1 MPVTHPLQRPIYAV
15 ERRPPATTRSRIG
28 DSVIKS
34 RVLPV
39 LLALGMLA
47 VARPALADATA
58 FIGLTTTPDTR
69 LAKGFSIGVS
79 LIIIGFEFEYS
90 STSQDDE
97 AGAPS
102 LRTGM
107 FNGLVQ
113 TPNTGSVQAYFTIG
127 GGFYRERL
135 DAPLEDV
142 TLSQETNFGMNTGG
156 GVKIPLAG
164 PLRVRVDYRLFKLYG
179 SPLHDRSQRIYAGVN
194 FAF

>member
-1 MPVTHPLQRPIYAV
+1 
-15 ERRPPATTRSRIG
+15 
-28 DSVIKS
+28 VIKF
-34 RVLPV
+34 RLLRPV
-39 LLALGMLA
+39 LALGVLA
-47 VARPALADATA
+47 LARPAFADATA
-58 FIGLTTTPDTR
+58 FIGMTTTPSTR

-79 LIIIGFEFEYS
+79 MIIVGFEFEYS

-97 AGAPS
+97 AGAPG

-113 TPNTGSVQAYFTIG
+113 TPNTGSIQAYFTIG
-127 GGFYRERL
+127 GGFYREKL
-135 DAPLEDV
+135 ETPLEDV
-142 TLSQETNFGMNTGG
+142 TPSQETNFGINTGG

-164 PLRVRVDYRLFKLYG
+164 PLRVRVDYRLFRLYG